1 MTDQAEP
8 LLSPDETSA
17 LLNAMRPRSDKS
29 ASAEPAD
36 LGSPERPL
44 REALANADVCA
55 RAMAASIDRLILRVT
70 GSSSFTEELP
80 AEIAPYKVIRNSI
93 PQGAAV
99 VTLTASDGN
108 FGFMTIGPMLV
119 AFILD
124 GRMGAP
130 LGGERAIEPRNE
142 LTALDRRLL
151 EPVTRQIAEALGKQW
166 CNDPTAIKPSQVLSR
181 SADLPSMAQFEPLLQ
196 IAMRVAPAGMAG
208 DQIILALSGG
218 LVALGR
224 PSEAIVKRVPRK
236 PKDRKEITLALQATE
251 VNAVAVLGQ
260 APSTIRELLSLQRG
274 DVIRLGSHPL
284 EPIELR
290 AGDRTV
296 FLATPLVRHGN
307 LAVQI
312 AQVNGRNDNS

>member
-1 MTDQAEP
+1 MSDQAEP

-17 LLNAMRPRSDKS
+17 LLNAMRPRADKA

-44 REALANADVCA
+44 RDALANADVCA
-55 RAMAASIDRLILRVT
+55 RAMAASMDRLMLRVT
-70 GSSSFTEELP
+70 GTSSFTEELP

-99 VTLTASDGN
+99 VTLTAPDGS
-108 FGFMTIGPMLV
+108 FGFMVIGPMLV

-130 LGGERAIEPRNE
+130 VGGDRPVEPRTE

-151 EPVTRQIAEALGKQW
+151 EPVTVQVAEALGKHW
-166 CNDPTAIKPSQVLSR
+166 CNDPTAVRPSGVLPR
-181 SADLPSMAQFEPLLQ
+181 SADLPPMAQFEPLLQ
-196 IAMRVAPAGMAG
+196 VAMRVAPSGMAG

-224 PSEAIVKRVPRK
+224 PAEAIVRRVAIK
-236 PKDRKEITLALQATE
+236 PKDRKEITQALRYTE
-251 VNAVAVLGQ
+251 IDAVAVLGQ
-260 APSTIRELLSLQRG
+260 APSTIRELLGLQRG
-274 DVIRLGSHPL
+274 DVIRLSSHPL

-290 AGDRTV
+290 AGDRVV
-296 FLATPLVRHGN
+296 FLGTPMVRHGN

-312 AQVNGRNDNS
+312 AQVNGRDQ